1 MANIPNRTAMAR
13 QFCRS
18 KTDRPSIN
26 QHICEASLVDRDIP
40 DLAAKRR
47 TRNLQLQTR
56 NSPRATA
63 CGPLARV
70 PRAVQSSAPMKVI
83 DLRREQ
89 NVSSI
94 NQLSRKYAP
103 NGELVTQVSAILSD
117 VRQRGDLALIDLAY
131 RFDRAEFTPHEL
143 AVSELEIEAATA
155 RVNPELVDALEAAHL
170 NVTEFASRG
179 LRADW
184 KSTNAQ
190 GAEVGERFDPFR
202 RVGVYV
208 PAGTAPL
215 VSTAIMTLSL
225 AAAAGVP
232 EIVAVSPVG
241 ADKTMNPGLL
251 TALKLAGATEIY
263 KIGGAQAIG
272 ALAFG
277 TEMILPVYKI
287 FGPGNAYV
295 TEAKRQVF
303 GYVAVDLI
311 PGPSEIMVIADNT
324 ANPSWVAADLLA
336 QAEHGRGSVICLV
349 ALEEQVLEAVQNE
362 IARQIKSLSRGTALR
377 EVLEQNAFFVL
388 AKNEEQ
394 SISIANAFAPEH
406 ISLVTQHSE
415 KMSEAIVNAGAIFIG
430 GFSPVA
436 AGDFLAGP
444 SHELPTGGAGKSF
457 GGLTVDQFQR
467 RTSIIRYDRESLSKS
482 VSIISQFSEI
492 EQLDGHGR
500 SVAIR
505 FE

>member
-1 MANIPNRTAMAR
+1 
-13 QFCRS
+13 
-18 KTDRPSIN
+18 
-26 QHICEASLVDRDIP
+26 
-40 DLAAKRR
+40 
-47 TRNLQLQTR
+47 
-56 NSPRATA
+56 
-63 CGPLARV
+63 
-70 PRAVQSSAPMKVI
+70 MKVI
-83 DLRREQ
+83 DLRAEQ
-89 NVSSI
+89 NLSSI
-94 NQLSRKYAP
+94 SQLCRRYAP
-103 NGELVTQVSAILSD
+103 DEKLVNQVTTILAD
-117 VRQRGDLALIDLAY
+117 VRQKGDRALIDYA
-131 RFDRAEFTPHEL
+131 RQFDHVEFVPDEL
-143 AVSELEIEAATA
+143 AVSELEIETATSLVKA
-155 RVNPELVDALEAAHL
+155 DLVDALEAAHL
-170 NVTEFASRG
+170 NVTEFAARG

-202 RVGVYV
+202 RVGVYI

-225 AAAAGVP
+225 AAVAGVP
-232 EIVAVSPVG
+232 EIVAVSPAG
-241 ADKTMNPGLL
+241 PDKTMNPGLL
-251 TALKLAGATEIY
+251 TALQLAGATEIY

-277 TEMILPVYKI
+277 TETVQPVHKI

-311 PGPSEIMVIADNT
+311 PGPSEIMVIADKT
-324 ANPSWVAADLLA
+324 ANASWVAADLLA

-349 ALEEQVLEAVQNE
+349 ALDIEVLEAVENE
-362 IARQIKSLSRGTALR
+362 ISRQVKSLSRGAALR
-377 EVLEQNAFFVL
+377 EVLDQNAFIVL

-394 SISIANAFAPEH
+394 SIAIANEFAPEH
-406 ISLVTQHSE
+406 ISLVTQHNE
-415 KMSEAIVNAGAIFIG
+415 KMSEAVLNAGAIFIG

-444 SHELPTGGAGKSF
+444 SHELPTGGAAKSF

-467 RTSIIRYDRESLSKS
+467 RTSIVRYDRDSLRKS
-482 VSIISQFSEI
+482 VSIISQFSEV

>member
-1 MANIPNRTAMAR
+1 
-13 QFCRS
+13 
-18 KTDRPSIN
+18 
-26 QHICEASLVDRDIP
+26 
-40 DLAAKRR
+40 
-47 TRNLQLQTR
+47 
-56 NSPRATA
+56 
-63 CGPLARV
+63 
-70 PRAVQSSAPMKVI
+70 MKVI
-83 DLRREQ
+83 DLHEDQ
-89 NVSSI
+89 TGQWKSL
-94 NQLSRKYAP
+94 LSRRYTPDA
-103 NGELVTQVSAILSD
+103 NLVTQVSTILSE
-117 VRQRGDLALIDLAY
+117 VQLRGDQALVDFAQ
-131 RFDRAEFTPHEL
+131 RFDHADLQPREL
-143 AVSELEIEAATA
+143 AVTEAEMENALGFIK
-155 RVNPELVDALEAAHL
+155 PELVDALQATHR
-170 NVTEFASRG
+170 NVQDFALRG
-179 LRADW
+179 MRTDW
-184 KSTNAQ
+184 MCKNAQ

-215 VSTAIMTLSL
+215 VSTAIMTISL

-232 EIVAVSPVG
+232 EVVAVSPVG

-277 TEMILPVYKI
+277 TEMIRPVYKI

-324 ANPSWVAADLLA
+324 ANASWVAADLLA

-349 ALEEQVLEAVQNE
+349 ALEEEMLEAVENE
-362 IARQIKSLSRGTALR
+362 IARQVKSLSRGTALR
-377 EVLEQNAFFVL
+377 EVLEENAFFVL

-394 SISIANAFAPEH
+394 SITIANAFAPEH
-406 ISLVTQHSE
+406 ISLVARHSE
-415 KMSEAIVNAGAIFIG
+415 KMSEAILNAGAIFIG